1 MRRRFEVGAN
11 VDKEGHACC
20 DVKWVQPEIFGSKA
34 SATATLSSTA
44 TTAREFSLRL
54 SSPVWRASGD
64 LEVSRKKREETAS
77 GYSSICTQGLFRL
90 GGGLNQL
97 GSWRLD
103 ADWSLR
109 DLDPKGAPQHY
120 PSMQL
125 QQEQL
130 RSMKTSLK
138 YTTSRYA
145 EVFSGLLNAK
155 VAMEV
160 AGPPGN
166 VSFLRGEATVK
177 AGVPFNA
184 LGRLWQGHLSM
195 GCGLLLPAARSCLQD
210 RFHLGGAS
218 GTSSLKGFKERGA
231 EPRELC
237 AQRTL
242 ELKESDRHQDAQGGE
257 AMASLF
263 TAVSTPCHFLRLE
276 GAQLLG
282 FLGFGVLQRSLHSR
296 GEIVRVSAGCGITLP
311 LGPGSLELTFAQPL
325 RSGAADVLQR
335 WQLGLRL
342 HIED

>member
-1 MRRRFEVGAN
+1 MSIGTSSLGGTATR
-11 VDKEGHACC
+11 
-20 DVKWVQPEIFGSKA
+20 KWVQPEIFGSKA

-54 SSPVWRASGD
+54 SSPVWRAWSGD

-145 EVFSGLLNAK
+145 ELFSGLLNAK

-184 LGRLWQGHLSM
+184 LGRFWQGHLSM
-195 GCGLLLPAARSCLQD
+195 GCGLLLPAGRSCLQD

-282 FLGFGVLQRSLHSR
+282 FLGFGVFAAVLAFPRTNRSSVCRLWHHSAVGAGEFGTHLCAAVAERCSRCVAEVATWPQASYR
-296 GEIVRVSAGCGITLP
+296 GLKY
-311 LGPGSLELTFAQPL
+311 
-325 RSGAADVLQR
+325 D
-335 WQLGLRL
+335 
-342 HIED
+342 